1 MGELTIHHQT
11 FIRTSAERIFAH
23 VATAEGWDAW
33 FTQGTSLD
41 LDAKQ
46 ITLRWKNFGPHQ
58 LTLEDGGPILTYQPP
73 RRFAFEWS
81 PLKGHPTKVTIV
93 ITPVENGSVVTLRET
108 GYPDTDIAKQIM
120 LGCATGWGE
129 ALTLLKFY
137 LEHGIK
143 Y

>member
-1 MGELTIHHQT
+1 
-11 FIRTSAERIFAH
+11 
-23 VATAEGWDAW
+23 
-33 FTQGTSLD
+33 
-41 LDAKQ
+41 
-46 ITLRWKNFGPHQ
+46 
-58 LTLEDGGPILTYQPP
+58 
-73 RRFAFEWS
+73 
-81 PLKGHPTKVTIV
+81 VTIV